1 MTQTTARDESYSFRN
16 RRGFLSHPPAAFEL
30 GWREH
35 AQAGQ
40 AERGVAA
47 LGVVVGLDEVE
58 DRASSL
64 VSSPKDLPVEQ
75 LTLEG
80 GEEALGHRVVEAIAA
95 AAHRLDEA
103 CLANASTV
111 GQARVLTALIRM
123 SDGALG
129 LAATDSHFE
138 SLNH

>member
-16 RRGFLSHPPAAFEL
+16 RLGFLSQQPAAFEL

-40 AERGVAA
+40 TERGVAA

-58 DRASSL
+58 DRAPSL
-64 VSSPKDLPVEQ
+64 VSSRKDLPVEQ

-80 GEEALGHRVVEAIAA
+80 GEEALGHRVDAPIDCQAAFAGDTATLGPGSRRYTSRATNLLRQRMTSRLVRPSAI
-95 AAHRLDEA
+95 
-103 CLANASTV
+103 
-111 GQARVLTALIRM
+111 
-123 SDGALG
+123 
-129 LAATDSHFE
+129 
-138 SLNH
+138 